1 MMTTACWIGL
11 GAIVLFFILAL
22 MGVKICYAM
31 LASGV
36 AGLIFING
44 INGAISVTSTALFSM
59 VSSYDYAVLPMF
71 ILMATIITETGMG
84 TSLYS
89 SCRTWLGQLPGGLCI
104 ATIIACAVFAAVT
117 AFPWA
122 SIMAVG
128 AIALPEMAR
137 YKYDKKMAL
146 GSIAAGSELGD
157 LIPPSSMF
165 IVYGMMT
172 GTSIGTLLISGI
184 MPGLLMA
191 GLYVIVILIWCKVKP
206 NAGPRSTKTSAK
218 EKLIALKVVGALLVV
233 ILFVMGGILL
243 GLCTPTEA
251 GALGAALAFI
261 IACFQKKMSFKIFKQ
276 ILISGGSM
284 IGMIYI
290 IIASAMIMKQMIALS
305 GLPFTISRA
314 VMNMHLPNILLI
326 LVILI
331 VYIILGMFV
340 DCMSMV
346 LLTVGIFLPIV
357 QDCGFSAIWFGVILV
372 RMGDIG
378 GLTPPMG
385 MTAFFLKGLAKEPL
399 VDVFKGVIPFLIA
412 DFVGLGL
419 LVAFP
424 AICEWLPS
432 VLGYAIT

>member
-137 YKYDKKMAL
+137 YKYDKKL
-146 GSIAAGSELGD
+146 S
-157 LIPPSSMF
+157 LIH
-165 IVYGMMT
+165 I
-172 GTSIGTLLISGI
+172 
-184 MPGLLMA
+184 
-191 GLYVIVILIWCKVKP
+191 
-206 NAGPRSTKTSAK
+206 
-218 EKLIALKVVGALLVV
+218 
-233 ILFVMGGILL
+233 
-243 GLCTPTEA
+243 
-251 GALGAALAFI
+251 
-261 IACFQKKMSFKIFKQ
+261 
-276 ILISGGSM
+276 
-284 IGMIYI
+284 
-290 IIASAMIMKQMIALS
+290 
-305 GLPFTISRA
+305 
-314 VMNMHLPNILLI
+314 
-326 LVILI
+326 
-331 VYIILGMFV
+331 
-340 DCMSMV
+340 
-346 LLTVGIFLPIV
+346 
-357 QDCGFSAIWFGVILV
+357 
-372 RMGDIG
+372 
-378 GLTPPMG
+378 
-385 MTAFFLKGLAKEPL
+385 
-399 VDVFKGVIPFLIA
+399 
-412 DFVGLGL
+412 
-419 LVAFP
+419 
-424 AICEWLPS
+424 
-432 VLGYAIT
+432 

>member
-1 MMTTACWIGL
+1 MMTTACWICL
-11 GAIVLFFILAL
+11 GAMVIFFILAL

-218 EKLIALKVVGALLVV
+218 EKLIALKDVGALLVV

-305 GLPFTISRA
+305 GLPFTISHA

>member
-218 EKLIALKVVGALLVV
+218 EKLIALKDVGALLVV

-305 GLPFTISRA
+305 GLPFTISHA

-385 MTAFFLKGLAKEPL
+385 LTAFFLKGLAKEPL

>member
-218 EKLIALKVVGALLVV
+218 EKLIALKDVGALLVV

>member
-137 YKYDKKMAL
+137 YKYDKKIAL

-218 EKLIALKVVGALLVV
+218 EKLIALKDVGALLVV

-305 GLPFTISRA
+305 GLPFTISHA

>member
-1 MMTTACWIGL
+1 
-11 GAIVLFFILAL
+11 
-22 MGVKICYAM
+22 
-31 LASGV
+31 
-36 AGLIFING
+36 
-44 INGAISVTSTALFSM
+44 
-59 VSSYDYAVLPMF
+59 
-71 ILMATIITETGMG
+71 MG

-218 EKLIALKVVGALLVV
+218 EKLIALKDVGARSHPLRN
-233 ILFVMGGILL
+233 G
-243 GLCTPTEA
+243 
-251 GALGAALAFI
+251 
-261 IACFQKKMSFKIFKQ
+261 
-276 ILISGGSM
+276 
-284 IGMIYI
+284 
-290 IIASAMIMKQMIALS
+290 
-305 GLPFTISRA
+305 R
-314 VMNMHLPNILLI
+314 N
-326 LVILI
+326 
-331 VYIILGMFV
+331 
-340 DCMSMV
+340 
-346 LLTVGIFLPIV
+346 TVGTLYAYRGRRSRRCSCIHNRMLPEE
-357 QDCGFSAIWFGVILV
+357 DEL
-372 RMGDIG
+372 
-378 GLTPPMG
+378 
-385 MTAFFLKGLAKEPL
+385 
-399 VDVFKGVIPFLIA
+399 
-412 DFVGLGL
+412 
-419 LVAFP
+419 
-424 AICEWLPS
+424 
-432 VLGYAIT
+432 

>member
-44 INGAISVTSTALFSM
+44 INGAISVTSTVLFSM

-218 EKLIALKVVGALLVV
+218 EKLMALKDVGALLVV

-251 GALGAALAFI
+251 GALGAALAFV

-305 GLPFTISRA
+305 GLPFTISHA

-326 LVILI
+326 IVILI